1 MRGRS
6 GSDCWGGA
14 SKALG
19 VVVRSSTANCART
32 NGTSTHHAFLTAAT
46 HTALPALPAHI
57 FPPYTLQDRLLREHQ
72 ANKSVLA
79 TTQQSVSACC
89 RVHARAVAAFQRL
102 LPLIAGHELS
112 DCEPLPTLS
121 QLAGHSLLPPHTPT
135 RSLRRH
141 TTKQLLAAGKS
152 LDKLC
157 AERDAAVQQ
166 LSAMSERAARAEA
179 QAREL
184 RADAKRTS
192 AAAAAL
198 QQRLDV
204 VSAPRHL
211 RLGRR
216 EERVVGEGGKGYA
229 APSHHAM
236 RSRPLFALVQP
247 H

>member
-1 MRGRS
+1 M
-6 GSDCWGGA
+6 
-14 SKALG
+14 G

-166 LSAMSERAARAEA
+166 LSAMSERATRAEA